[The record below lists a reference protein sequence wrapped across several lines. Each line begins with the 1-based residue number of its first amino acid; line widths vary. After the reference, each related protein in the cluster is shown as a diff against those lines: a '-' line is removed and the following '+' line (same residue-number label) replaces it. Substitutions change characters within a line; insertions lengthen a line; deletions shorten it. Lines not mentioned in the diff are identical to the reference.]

1 MDFNQNQTMT
11 DCEKM
16 TDLLSSQKFLS
27 GMYNSYC
34 CEAVTP
40 SVRSSLCSL
49 LQDVHRVQE
58 DVFNEMSTRGW
69 YKTEAAEQTKINEAK
84 QKFGSCVSV

>member
-34 CEAVTP
+34 CEAATP